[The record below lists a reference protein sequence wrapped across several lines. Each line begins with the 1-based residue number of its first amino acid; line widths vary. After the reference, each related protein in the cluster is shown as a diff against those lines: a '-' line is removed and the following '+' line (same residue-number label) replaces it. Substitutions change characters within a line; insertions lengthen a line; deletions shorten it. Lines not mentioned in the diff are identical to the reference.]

1 MQKTL
6 AVIGGGAAGFFGAIN
21 AAESDPELQV
31 HIFEKG
37 NNFLS
42 KVKISGGGRCNVTNA
57 CFEPELLVQNYPR
70 GKKELLGPFYIF
82 NPEHTINWFA
92 KRNIKIVAEEDGRMF
107 PSTNSSQT
115 IIDCFMAEAAKH
127 KIHVHQQTGIQEI
140 LQLEKGDW
148 KLISSDKKE
157 YHFDQLLITTG
168 NSQQV
173 WNMLKQ
179 LGHTIIPPVPSLFTF
194 NVKDKRIQDLMGV
207 SIPNVSCSIL
217 HSKLNTSGPLLIT
230 HWGFSGP
237 AILKLSAW
245 AAIELHALQYN
256 FKLQINF
263 IPEFNYQTC
272 LEILSANRKTSPKKT
287 IALTNKFN
295 LPGRFYKSICDFAEI
310 PASLTWSDISKDKM
324 QLLANLLTESI
335 FQVTGKSNFKDEFVT
350 CGGVKLQ
357 EVDFK
362 TMRSKICPNLY
373 FAGEVLNIDAVTGGF
388 NFQAAWTTAF
398 IAANAIGGGAKF
410 SNELHEF

>member
-21 AAESDPELQV
+21 AAEADPEIDIN
-31 HIFEKG
+31 IFEKG

-57 CFEPELLVQNYPR
+57 CFEPELLVSNYPR

-82 NPEHTINWFA
+82 NPEHTIEWFG
-92 KRNIKIVAEEDGRMF
+92 KRNIKIVREEDGRMF

-115 IIDCFMAEAAKH
+115 IIDCFIEEAAKH
-127 KIHVHQQTGIQEI
+127 KIHLHLQTGIQEV
-140 LQLEKGDW
+140 LRNEDGKW

-157 YHFDQLLITTG
+157 FLSDKLLITTG
-168 NSQQV
+168 SSNQI
-173 WNMLKQ
+173 WNILKQ
-179 LGHTIIPPVPSLFTF
+179 LGHTIVPPVPSLFTF
-194 NVKDKRIQDLMGV
+194 NIKDPRINDLMGISV
-207 SIPNVSCSIL
+207 PNVTCSIENT
-217 HSKLNTSGPLLIT
+217 KLTTSGPLLIT
-230 HWGFSGP
+230 HWGLCGP

-245 AAIELHALQYN
+245 AAVELNALQYN
-256 FKLQINF
+256 FQLRINF
-263 IPEFNYQTC
+263 IPEFNYQSC
-272 LEILSANRKTSPKKT
+272 LEVLSANKKTSPKKT
-287 IALTNKFN
+287 ILLTNNFN
-295 LPGRFYKSICDFAEI
+295 LPNRLYKSICDFAEI
-310 PASLTWSDISKDKM
+310 PAALNWSDISKEKI
-324 QLLANLLTESI
+324 QLLAKLHTESI
-335 FQVTGKSNFKDEFVT
+335 FEVRGKSNFKDEFVT

-362 TMRSKICPNLY
+362 TMQSKICPNLY

-398 IAANAIGGGAKF
+398 IAAKAIGINF
-410 SNELHEF
+410 